1 MNNCRVRQG
10 ENERMIK
17 DTIAEIEARIRTAN
31 IMTGE
36 KKTGLLNLLSELE
49 LAAYKGQLVILKR

>member
-1 MNNCRVRQG
+1 
-10 ENERMIK
+10 MIK